1 MISLKGPR
9 MRSNENFDIIKH
21 GQGFKY
27 LFYAVLRKS
36 RPFFVMLAFISFL
49 KMTFMLKSDL
59 NHLKI

>member
-36 RPFFVMLAFISFL
+36 RPFLSCLHLFL
-49 KMTFMLKSDL
+49 FKNDFYA
-59 NHLKI
+59 